1 MCTTRGDGS
10 AFTYT
15 DHWNKGSSTMA
26 STAELIAQLYI
37 GFYDRAPDPAGL
49 QYWVGRVE
57 AGVSIQDIGDSF
69 AASPEA
75 SDTYPYFTYPD
86 LLSQN
91 DFLEQAY
98 QNVFGR
104 AIDADGLAYYSA
116 RMEAGET
123 AGSVV
128 ASILGNASTN
138 EGTPDQAYLQN
149 KVDAGLHWALE
160 AAATFVDIYQDNGRL
175 TDQASDSSHGILDGI
190 TADPATVEAANTAT
204 DAFFGGDN
212 PGGIFTLTN
221 AMNFQTGGVDV
232 IHGTD
237 GADNIRAIL
246 ANSLDSTDVIDG
258 GAGNDVLNISAGG
271 LVSGAAPVISNVET
285 INNNNT
291 AATFLDLSSVT
302 GVKQINSSASATY
315 SHASLDTIYG
325 ISGSPS
331 VIQIGIEASLAGAND
346 TLHLAVDDAPFGIFQ
361 TVDAALADTTAGI
374 EHITLEANG
383 DAAAVPSPD
392 LVLLPFINLETL
404 TVTGAG
410 DVAILAGST
419 VLETFD
425 ASAATGDVA
434 VDLSASAVLETSTTG
449 SGNDMVIFDAEDAVV
464 STGAGDDDVTVG
476 AASDGAVV
484 NTGAGVDHIDASG
497 TGAGIELT
505 INGGAGADTIDLGAG
520 DENLVYT
527 AQADSTYVNFDA
539 VTDFGTAGTDTID
552 LSAFNLTGETDT
564 VAAGITTA
572 TTIAQLA
579 GGVPGFFNVGG
590 DTLAVATFTEAGN
603 TYVLADLNN
612 DGNFNA
618 ANDLVIQ
625 LVGVPGITAAD
636 IVFA

>member
-1 MCTTRGDGS
+1 
-10 AFTYT
+10 
-15 DHWNKGSSTMA
+15 MA
-26 STAELIAQLYI
+26 STAELIAQVYI

-75 SDTYPYFTYPD
+75 SDTYPFFTYPD

-91 DFLEQAY
+91 DFLEQVY

-116 RMEAGET
+116 RMTAGES

-128 ASILGNASTN
+128 ASILGNAASN
-138 EGTPDQAYLQN
+138 DGSPDQAFLQN

-212 PGGIFTLTN
+212 PGEIFTLT
-221 AMNFQTGGVDV
+221 AAGFAADGVDV
-232 IHGTD
+232 VHGTA
-237 GADNIRAIL
+237 GADTIRAFAGIFGG
-246 ANSLDSTDVIDG
+246 SLDSTDVIDG
-258 GAGNDVLNISAGG
+258 GAGNDVMNISAGG

-285 INNNNT
+285 INN
-291 AATFLDLSSVT
+291 AAGGTLDLSSVT
-302 GVKQINSSASATY
+302 GVKQINSSADATY
-315 SHASLDTIYG
+315 SHASLDTIFG
-325 ISGSPS
+325 ISGAPLGTA
-331 VIQIGIEASLAGAND
+331 VLIGIDASLAGAND
-346 TLHLAVDDAPFGIFQ
+346 TLHLAVDDAPIGIFQ
-361 TVDAALADTTAGI
+361 TVDAALADTSAGI
-374 EHITLEANG
+374 EHITLAANG
-383 DAAAVPSPD
+383 DAAAIPSPD
-392 LVLLPFINLETL
+392 IVFLPFINIESL

-410 DVAILAGST
+410 DVAILAVST

-425 ASAATGDVA
+425 ASTATGDVA
-434 VDLSASAVLETSTTG
+434 IDLSTSAVLETATTG
-449 SGNDMVIFDAEDAVV
+449 SGNDIVAFDAENAVIN
-464 STGAGDDDVTVG
+464 TGAGDDLVQIG
-476 AASDGAVV
+476 ANSDGAVV
-484 NTGAGVDHIDASG
+484 NTGAGAD
-497 TGAGIELT
+497 T
-505 INGGAGADTIDLGAG
+505 INATVTGAGADLTINAGAGADLIGLGAG

-564 VAAGITTA
+564 VAAGTTTA